1 MMIIFG
7 ILGVLQYYICKTYKG
22 WLRYLIPGMLT
33 LFVCVPLFSY
43 LTAPA
48 KIVISELY
56 DFSSIPSIFSG
67 SPSKVL
73 IAIALFNFAL
83 RAPIPTLVFFLMA
96 FVIKQEKSF
105 DEMVKVSREVESMNV
120 HDL

>member
-7 ILGVLQYYICKTYKG
+7 IPGVLQYNICKTYKG

-48 KIVISELY
+48 KIVISDPD

-73 IAIALFNFAL
+73 ISIALFNFAL
-83 RAPIPTLVFFLMA
+83 RDPIPTLILFLMA

-105 DEMVKVSREVESMNV
+105 DELVKVCKEV
-120 HDL
+120 